1 VTLVLALPAV
11 DGLVIASDG
20 QVTAGA
26 IRWTEPKIR
35 QLNEHALWSAAGELA
50 LIQRVEETIV
60 SLPREQPLP
69 VLRDQLALIVMQS
82 VSALI
87 GLDFRTPFAQNNP
100 LLLLQLHAGDFV
112 FAECRDEPRILH
124 ITLNGTPEWI
134 NVPFATGVG
143 ADFGYALLQRY
154 RGLTLSLDAASLLAY
169 KTIEEAIEVGAYG
182 LGPPIDV
189 WHIAKGGKSRKLDE
203 PEIAALVDASRTL
216 REAERLLFR
225 TVGDGRGK
233 PDNPESVR

>member
-1 VTLVLALPAV
+1 MTLVLALPAV

-50 LIQRVEETIV
+50 LIQRVEESIA
-60 SLPREQPLP
+60 SLSQGQPLSM
-69 VLRDQLALIVMQS
+69 LRDQLARIVKQS
-82 VSALI
+82 VSALLE
-87 GLDFRTPFAQNNP
+87 LDFRTPFAQNNP
-100 LLLLQLHAGDFV
+100 LLLLQLHEGDFV
-112 FAECRDEPRILH
+112 FAECRDGPRILH
-124 ITLNGTPEWI
+124 ITVNGTLEWI

-154 RGLTLSLDAASLLAY
+154 RRLTLSLDAASLLAY

-182 LGPPIDV
+182 LGPPIDA
-189 WHIAKGGKSRKLDE
+189 WQIPTGGKVRKLE
-203 PEIAALVDASRTL
+203 EAEIATLVDASRTL
-216 REAERLLFR
+216 REAQRLLFH
-225 TVGDGRGK
+225 TAGGGPGK
-233 PDNPESVR
+233 PDNPESG